1 LTYEGNS
8 NDTIPIRRLEHLVID
23 EKKTLTQIIQEA
35 LDEYLE
41 KGGNKG

>member
-1 LTYEGNS
+1 
-8 NDTIPIRRLEHLVID
+8 VID

>member
-1 LTYEGNS
+1 
-8 NDTIPIRRLEHLVID
+8 VID

-41 KGGNKG
+41 KWGNKG